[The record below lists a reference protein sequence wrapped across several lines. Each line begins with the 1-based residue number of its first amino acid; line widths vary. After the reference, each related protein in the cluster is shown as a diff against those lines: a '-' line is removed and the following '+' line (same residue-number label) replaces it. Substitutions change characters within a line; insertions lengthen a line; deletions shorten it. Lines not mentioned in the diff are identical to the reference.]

1 MKILGISAFY
11 HDSSACFFMD
21 GELMFAC
28 EEEKFTGIKHDSSF
42 PTHTINYI
50 FEQYNLSYDDIDM
63 VCYYEN
69 LDLKLQRVL
78 SNVKRNF
85 FKAPKYCLKSIVKF
99 FSNKKKLEKSLEPF
113 KGRVFFSE
121 HHLSHQYYSFYSSEF
136 KNAICLSI
144 DGVGEIDT
152 LTYGVA
158 NGKEIS
164 YHSLGKYPHS
174 LGLYYSC
181 MTSFLG
187 FKPNEGEYKLM
198 GLAPYGDPDSY
209 IEKIR
214 ELVKFEDGKL
224 SCNMDFFSW
233 DRSDRL
239 MFGEKLMGHLSM
251 NPRMT
256 EESITQDHK
265 NLAAAVQL
273 RYEEVLFDVINELGK
288 LKTKNLCLGGGS
300 AYNGTANGKIVSN
313 SQFTK
318 IWIPLAPSDAGSCI
332 GAVLNYLEQNR
343 MITNRLSKN
352 PFLGPEYDSEIFIK
366 NLKNYDVEKI
376 EYPQDLYET
385 VAKEIHEGKVVGWY
399 SGRIEF
405 GARALGNRSILA
417 DPTKPDM
424 KSRINRVIKKREG
437 FRPFAPMVVKEKQ
450 KQYFNVI
457 DDVPY
462 MNQIVK
468 VKKKYAKKLTA
479 VVHVDNTSRIQTVT
493 KENSIYNLLI
503 EFEKLSGVPV
513 LLNTSFNVKDKT
525 MVLTPQD
532 AVDTFEDTELDLLI
546 IDNYIIKK
554 RYEKVNFMDQE

>member
-50 FEQYNLSYDDIDM
+50 LEQYNLSYDDIDM

-136 KNAICLSI
+136 ENAICLSI

-152 LTYGVA
+152 LTYGIA
-158 NGKEIS
+158 NEKEIT
-164 YHSLGKYPHS
+164 YYSLGQYPHS

-198 GLAPYGDPDSY
+198 GLAPYGNPDSY

-214 ELVKFEDGKL
+214 ELVKFKDGKL

-233 DRSDRL
+233 DRSDKL
-239 MFGEKLMGHLSM
+239 MFGETLMDHLSM
-251 NPRMT
+251 IPRMT

-273 RYEEVLFDVINELGK
+273 RYEEVLFDVINELGN
-288 LKTKNLCLGGGS
+288 LKIKNLCLGGGS

-313 SQFTK
+313 SEFTK

-332 GAVLNYLEQNR
+332 GAVLNYLGKNNMIVNR
-343 MITNRLSKN
+343 VSKN

-376 EYPQDLYET
+376 DCPQNLYEK
-385 VAKEIHEGKVVGWY
+385 VAKEIHDGKIVGWY
-399 SGRIEF
+399 RGRIEF

-437 FRPFAPMVVKEKQ
+437 FRPFAPMVIKEQQ
-450 KQYFNVI
+450 KKYFNVI

-468 VKKKYAKKLTA
+468 VKKKYEKKLTA

-493 KENSIYNLLI
+493 KDNTIYDLLL
-503 EFEKLSGVPV
+503 EFEKLSKVPV

-532 AVDTFEDTELDLLI
+532 AVDTFEDTELDLLV

-554 RYEKVNFMDQE
+554 RL